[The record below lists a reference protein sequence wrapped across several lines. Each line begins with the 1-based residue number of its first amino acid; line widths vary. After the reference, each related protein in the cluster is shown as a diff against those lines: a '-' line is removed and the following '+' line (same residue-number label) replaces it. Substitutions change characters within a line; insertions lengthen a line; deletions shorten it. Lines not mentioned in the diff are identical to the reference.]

1 MTETNVDEQT
11 REMGIRIARLLEE
24 KQAEDITMMN
34 VRELLP
40 VCDYFIIATGRNA
53 QHLSALSEHI
63 DDRVSSYSDLSYMGQ
78 EGEEEGLWVLMDYG
92 SIIIHLFQEHVREYY
107 RLEGLWAD
115 APRVDFRQ
123 EE

>member
-1 MTETNVDEQT
+1 MTERDIDERT
-11 REMGIRIARLLEE
+11 RELGMHVARLLDE
-24 KQAEDITMMN
+24 KQAEDITMMK

-53 QHLSALSEHI
+53 QHLSALSEHA
-63 DDRVSSYSDLSYMGQ
+63 DEYLSDHAEESYMGQ

-92 SIIIHLFQEHVREYY
+92 SIVIHLFQEHVREYY
-107 RLEGLWAD
+107 RIEGLWAD
-115 APRVDFRQ
+115 APRVEFER

>member
-1 MTETNVDEQT
+1 MTEQTVDEQT
-11 REMGIRIARLLEE
+11 RKRGLEVARLLHE
-24 KQAEDITMMN
+24 KKAKDITMLK

-63 DDRVSSYSDLSYMGQ
+63 DDYLSSYSELSYIGQ
-78 EGEEEGLWVLMDYG
+78 EGEDEGLWVLMDYG

-107 RLEGLWAD
+107 RIEGLWAD
-115 APRVDFRQ
+115 APRVDFH
-123 EE
+123 EEE